1 MTTVGIFEAKSRLS
15 ELVERATRGEEIIIT
30 RRGETVAR
38 LLPPER
44 PNAQIQARSLAERIR
59 QSRARRVLGE
69 RVAIRE
75 LIEEGRR

>member
-1 MTTVGIFEAKSRLS
+1 MTTVGIFEAKNRLS

-59 QSRARRVLGE
+59 QSRARHVLGDG
-69 RVAIRE
+69 VAIRE
-75 LIEEGRR
+75 LINEGRR